1 MSKTLV
7 AYFSATGTTKGL
19 AEDIAKEENADLF
32 AITPKVPY
40 TEADLNWKDSAARST
55 VEMKDPNCRP
65 ELVESA
71 PDLSAYHTIL
81 LGFPIWWGR
90 EPSAVDTFLSSAD
103 FSGKIIIPF
112 CTSGGSG
119 MGRTC
124 ERIQNLV
131 GKDAKVMEGR
141 RVGGEVSMKD
151 LKLWFDG
158 FQQW

>member
-7 AYFSATGTTKGL
+7 AFFSATGTTKKI
-19 AEDIAKEENADLF
+19 AEDIAGEQHADVF
-32 AITPKVPY
+32 AITPEKPY
-40 TEADLNWKDSAARST
+40 TEADLNWKDKGSRST
-55 VEMKDPNCRP
+55 VEMADPNCRP
-65 ELVESA
+65 AMAESV
-71 PDLSAYHTIL
+71 PDLSSYQTII

-90 EPSAVDTFLSSAD
+90 EPSIVDTFLTSAD

-119 MGRTC
+119 MARTC

-131 GKDAKVMEGR
+131 GKDARVMEGR
-141 RVGGEVSMKD
+141 RVGGEVSMKY